1 MRSLPEGP
9 FHAVMAALV
18 VVSLFLDEGAA
29 KVLPNWSDPKVGLIT
44 FALGLVWLALFAAHR
59 IRNLHARIEVLED
72 RLDRTSARA
81 DALEDDAR
89 RRRGLPL
96 G

>member
-1 MRSLPEGP
+1 M
-9 FHAVMAALV
+9 AVLV
-18 VVSLFLDEGAA
+18 IASLFLDEGAA
-29 KVLPNWSDPKVGLIT
+29 RVLPNWSNPKVGLVT

-59 IRNLHARIEVLED
+59 IRNLHARIDVLQD
-72 RLDRTSARA
+72 RLDRTASRTE
-81 DALEDDAR
+81 ALEDDAR

>member
-1 MRSLPEGP
+1 MRSLAEGQ
-9 FHAVMAALV
+9 FHAVMAVLV
-18 VVSLFLDEGAA
+18 IGSLFLDQGAQ
-29 KVLPNWSDPKVGLIT
+29 KVLPTWTMPRVGFVT

-59 IRNLHARIEVLED
+59 IKNLHARLDVLED
-72 RLDRTSARA
+72 RLERTTRRA
-81 DALEDDAR
+81 DALEDEAR